1 MNIKKYNVIDRP
13 DLIRESCSNAIL
25 YTDKQ
30 KLEEYKSKNNLIQKH
45 KNISKEI
52 FYIKEDLKDIKENL
66 NKLINFIN
74 GEHNEKSKDK

>member
-1 MNIKKYNVIDRP
+1 MIIKKYNVIDRP
-13 DLIRESCSNAIL
+13 DLIRDSNTNAIL

-30 KLEEYKSKNNLIQKH
+30 KLEEYKNKNNFIQKH

-74 GEHNEKSKDK
+74 GEYNEKGKSE